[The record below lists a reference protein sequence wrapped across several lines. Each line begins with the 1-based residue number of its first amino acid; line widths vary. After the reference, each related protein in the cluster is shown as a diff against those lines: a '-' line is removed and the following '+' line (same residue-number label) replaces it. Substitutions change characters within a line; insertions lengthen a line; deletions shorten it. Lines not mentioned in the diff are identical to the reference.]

1 MAAVLNINLKAT
13 FSAYEKLKHKG
24 MSESNEKLTRIANLL
39 SHEDIDL
46 ALRLLLDEVYD
57 TDDINLYEQALDI
70 VRSRET
76 GIDDKQVKSMLLELI
91 DTLTKQ
97 DPAPLDEEKVYIDL
111 TGITKK
117 YAGNSPFRLGPVD
130 LQAKARYIV
139 GLVGE
144 NGNGKTTLLR
154 IIAQDLTST
163 SGSIRYDIGYEG
175 DSLYTLRSMMA
186 YVPQRTAKWFGTLKD
201 NLRFT
206 LACHKFPADEIEAR
220 MLMMIARL
228 GLWQYQDL
236 KWKELSSGYKMR
248 FELARVLLT
257 RPKVLILDEPLANL
271 DIFSQ
276 QIILEDIK
284 NMAQANR
291 HPMTVLLSSQQLYEV
306 EKHSDEVI
314 FLKQGKH
321 KGTVNKK
328 AQDSDNQACEIVI
341 EIDCSNSREE
351 LMSAFAEYSPKIE
364 YNGGMHIVHLKAASM
379 KEVWKAL
386 EQGTINA
393 LMVRDITKSTRR
405 FFSQ

>member
-1 MAAVLNINLKAT
+1 
-13 FSAYEKLKHKG
+13 

-97 DPAPLDEEKVYIDL
+97 DSAPLDVEKVYIDL

-186 YVPQRTAKWFGTLKD
+186 YVP
-201 NLRFT
+201 
-206 LACHKFPADEIEAR
+206 
-220 MLMMIARL
+220 
-228 GLWQYQDL
+228 
-236 KWKELSSGYKMR
+236 
-248 FELARVLLT
+248 
-257 RPKVLILDEPLANL
+257 
-271 DIFSQ
+271 
-276 QIILEDIK
+276 
-284 NMAQANR
+284 
-291 HPMTVLLSSQQLYEV
+291 
-306 EKHSDEVI
+306 
-314 FLKQGKH
+314 
-321 KGTVNKK
+321 
-328 AQDSDNQACEIVI
+328 
-341 EIDCSNSREE
+341 
-351 LMSAFAEYSPKIE
+351 
-364 YNGGMHIVHLKAASM
+364 
-379 KEVWKAL
+379 
-386 EQGTINA
+386 
-393 LMVRDITKSTRR
+393 
-405 FFSQ
+405 